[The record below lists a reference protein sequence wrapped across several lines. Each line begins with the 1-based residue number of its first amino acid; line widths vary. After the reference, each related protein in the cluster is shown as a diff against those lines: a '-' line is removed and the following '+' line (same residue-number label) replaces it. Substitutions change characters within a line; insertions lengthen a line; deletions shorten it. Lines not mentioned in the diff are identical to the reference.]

1 VASIIIKV
9 SWLKYILASLGPIFI
24 VTGIA
29 DRNLSNVMVGCD
41 RNVVDFRVRC
51 RARHLVI
58 PQENGG
64 FANVIAEGAKPVT
77 PLKRKVWGFAIIA
90 FGVLIAPS
98 GSGQ

>member
-1 VASIIIKV
+1 MIIKV

-51 RARHLVI
+51 RARHFVI
-58 PQENGG
+58 P
-64 FANVIAEGAKPVT
+64 
-77 PLKRKVWGFAIIA
+77 
-90 FGVLIAPS
+90 
-98 GSGQ
+98 